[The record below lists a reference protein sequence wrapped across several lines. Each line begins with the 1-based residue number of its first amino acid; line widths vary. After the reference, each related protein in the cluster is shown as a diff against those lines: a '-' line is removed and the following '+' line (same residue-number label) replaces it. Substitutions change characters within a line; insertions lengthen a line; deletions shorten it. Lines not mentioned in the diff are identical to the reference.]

1 MGDFDEKL
9 EVGSERAEFEGEGL
23 RWLLISSWCSMILF
37 FALVILTFAFIFA
50 YYYYIAVQEVKN
62 IYKHQSGGS
71 SSE

>member
-1 MGDFDEKL
+1 VGDFDEKL

-37 FALVILTFAFIFA
+37 FALVILTIAFIFA
-50 YYYYIAVQEVKN
+50 YYYIAVQVVKN